1 MFEINGDARVIA
13 FKDIKGRSAII
24 IDDFYR
30 DPDEVR
36 ELALSLE
43 YTEDPDRIAG
53 FPGKRGY
60 LDTTEVKDK
69 LYNLFLD
76 LCNNKLWKQKEQK
89 TQLLEDG
96 SFKIPLPSKIRP
108 FNLDD
113 FNISWSE
120 QAFMVNCTNDSL
132 IVKNPLAEIPHQD
145 YWEKDTEEEYRF
157 QFGSVIFLNTPDE
170 CAGGTNLYSYNGQ
183 MSIPS
188 NKEGIQNLKDQY
200 DFDVSLGPVLT
211 SMSDD
216 YKFKYIKDKV
226 NSKDRNNPFKVEFE
240 AEMKYNRM
248 FLYQSDVL
256 HKGEID
262 LGMFTDYDR
271 INQVFFL

>member
-1 MFEINGDARVIA
+1 MFEPNEDAEVKVIEN
-13 FKDIKGRSAII
+13 IKGRSAVI

-30 DPDEVR
+30 NPDEVR
-36 ELALSLE
+36 ELALSQE
-43 YTEDPDRIAG
+43 YTEDPERIAG
-53 FPGKRGY
+53 FPGKRCF
-60 LDTTEVKDK
+60 LNTPEVKDK

-76 LCNNKLWKQKEQK
+76 LCDDEIWKSKGQI
-89 TQLLEDG
+89 G
-96 SFKIPLPSKIRP
+96 SGKIRP

-113 FNISWSE
+113 FNISWTE
-120 QAFMVNCTNDSL
+120 LAFMVNCMNDSL

-157 QFGSVIFLNTPDE
+157 QFGCVVYLNTPDE
-170 CAGGTNLYSYNGQ
+170 CAGGTRLYSYNDQ

-200 DFDVSLGPVLT
+200 GFDVSLGPVLS

-216 YKFKYIKDKV
+216 YKFKYVKDKV
-226 NSKDRNNPFKVEFE
+226 NSNNSNNPFAVEFE

-256 HKGEID
+256 HMANID

-271 INQVFFL
+271 MNQVFFM